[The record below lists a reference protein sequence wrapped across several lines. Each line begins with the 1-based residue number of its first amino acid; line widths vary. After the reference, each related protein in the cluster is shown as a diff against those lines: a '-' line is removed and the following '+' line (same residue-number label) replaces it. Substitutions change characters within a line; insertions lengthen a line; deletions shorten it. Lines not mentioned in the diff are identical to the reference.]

1 MYIMCLSS
9 FSNILQLTMRLI
21 CNFFKRLILTMCF
34 FFYESLCCCCLMAQ
48 SYLTVCDS
56 VHGIS
61 QKRILEWVAISFSR
75 GSSQTRDRTC
85 GSCQVS
91 CIAGGFFYCWVT
103 GKAQSPW
110 KFVAFVNCFRQEF
123 EDEGQVSY
131 ALYSYSSKNH
141 AKYFKWIMHNIASGP
156 GLNQD
161 LPLKQLQ
168 SVSSCSSASL
178 EMENYD
184 THGRF
189 YLPCLLWNI

>member
-9 FSNILQLTMRLI
+9 SLNILQLMMRLI
-21 CNFFKRLILTMCF
+21 CNFFLKVDFNYVF
-34 FFYESLCCCCLMAQ
+34 FSNESLYCCLVAQ

-56 VHGIS
+56 VHRVS
-61 QKRILEWVAISFSR
+61 QAKILEWVAIAFSR
-75 GSSQTRDRTC
+75 GSTQPRDRTC

-103 GKAQSPW
+103 SEAQSPW
-110 KFVAFVNCFRQEF
+110 KFIAFVNCFRQEF

-131 ALYSYSSKNH
+131 ALYAYLSKNH
-141 AKYFKWIMHNIASGP
+141 AKYCKRIMHNIASGP

-168 SVSSCSSASL
+168 SVSSCSSVSL
-178 EMENYD
+178 EMTN
-184 THGRF
+184 
-189 YLPCLLWNI
+189 